1 MKARTI
7 WKMGWASVIICGS
20 MLITL
25 DVIVYGFMLPQNNPP
40 VKEQKLAQDTIK
52 VDTLPLKVQQ
62 MIYMKQMVQQ
72 QNKMDS
78 LIKAK
83 KKKK

>member
-7 WKMGWASVIICGS
+7 WKMGWVSVIICGS